1 MDAKLVLILVY
12 ACICG
17 THRNRNDH
25 LPPFRGNMADV
36 ENIHEK
42 STEPDLPYYLNDY
55 GIIGND
61 LLPSEDMKNEGTNFY
76 ILCDI
81 NIKNE
86 IDI

>member
-1 MDAKLVLILVY
+1 
-12 ACICG
+12 
-17 THRNRNDH
+17 
-25 LPPFRGNMADV
+25 MADV

-61 LLPSEDMKNEGTNFY
+61 LLPSEDIKNEGTNFY

-81 NIKNE
+81 IIFGV
-86 IDI
+86 IDIWHVSKKTTTNKIILF

>member
-42 STEPDLPYYLNDY
+42 STKPDLPYYLNDY

-61 LLPSEDMKNEGTNFY
+61 LLPSEDMRNEGTKFY
-76 ILCDI
+76 MLYDMIIFTFDM
-81 NIKNE
+81 
-86 IDI
+86 